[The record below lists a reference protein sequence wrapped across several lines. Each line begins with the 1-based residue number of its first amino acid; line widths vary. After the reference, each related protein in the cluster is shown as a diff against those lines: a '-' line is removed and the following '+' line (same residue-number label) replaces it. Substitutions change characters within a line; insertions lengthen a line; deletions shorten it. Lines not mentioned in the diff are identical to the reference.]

1 MAKDRSA
8 AMPPEDDN
16 PLLTPQQER
25 FCQEYLIDLNAT
37 QAAVRA
43 GYSKKGATVRG
54 SELLAIRK
62 VENRI
67 AFLMSERAM
76 RTQVTQDRVLTEL
89 AAVGFTSFTELANWD
104 EDSLSFIP
112 SDALAEAAKRSVK
125 SVKSKRVIRR
135 DESGETETV
144 EMEISQHDKLSAL
157 DKIAKHLGMYRPEEG
172 TGRTSGL
179 DALVE
184 LMAARKLQRDEE
196 RGVD

>member
-1 MAKDRSA
+1 MAKERSA

-62 VENRI
+62 VESRI

-76 RTQVTQDRVLTEL
+76 RTQVTQDRVLSEL
-89 AAVGFTSFTELANWD
+89 AAVGFTAFTELANWD

-125 SVKSKRVIRR
+125 AVKSKRTIRR
-135 DESGETETV
+135 DDNGETETV

-157 DKIAKHLGMYRPEEG
+157 DKLAKHLGMYRPDEG

-184 LMAARKLQRDEE
+184 LMAARKRQRDEE
-196 RGVD
+196 RRED